1 MGWKY
6 VPVPDLAVVWNAD
19 GERCLVMRDAPL
31 AKVSAILLDGVELG
45 VPEPDAPVVSPPDGA
60 RSGGNGREFI

>member
-1 MGWKY
+1 MGRVY
-6 VPVPDLAVVWNAD
+6 VPVPELAVVWNAD

-45 VPEPDAPVVSPPDGA
+45 VPEPDAPAIVPDPTEA
-60 RSGGNGREFI
+60 N